1 MERSYLQMITAND
14 RIRVR
19 FTKERGRITEF
30 VVQYESQVGDEWHP
44 VIRYDTA
51 HGIPHTDVMKPDG
64 TTEKRLL
71 HLPNYND
78 ALSYA
83 EEDVK
88 ANWER
93 YKDRYFRR

>member
-1 MERSYLQMITAND
+1 VQRSYVQMTTEND

-19 FTKERGRITEF
+19 FTKERGRISEF
-30 VVQYESQVGDEWHP
+30 VVQYESQASDQWHP

-51 HGIPHTDVMKPDG
+51 HGSAHTDVMKPDG

-93 YKDRYFRR
+93 YKDLYFRR

>member
-1 MERSYLQMITAND
+1 MERSYVQMITAND

-30 VVQYESQVGDEWHP
+30 VVQYETQAGDEWQP

-51 HGIPHTDVMKPDG
+51 HGSPHTDVMKPDG

-88 ANWER
+88 AHWDR
-93 YKDRYFRR
+93 YKEQYFRR